1 MGRAITNNFEN
12 SANFWKINPGL
23 MTIEPFK
30 SYIKK
35 EGTAKSSTML
45 WFIAFICD
53 PESPFRNLP
62 EKLRV
67 QTLLDNKF
75 LTEEDYKKQEHNII
89 KELKT
94 MYYSLVETP
103 AMRQLRIWNLKMD
116 EKSAFMEITP
126 YDEHNFEVLEK
137 MMASNAKI
145 YSDLEMIT
153 KKIATEDD
161 TITRGGAQES
171 LTDKGLI

>member
-1 MGRAITNNFEN
+1 
-12 SANFWKINPGL
+12 
-23 MTIEPFK
+23 MTVEPFK
-30 SYIKK
+30 AFIKK
-35 EGTAKSSTML
+35 EGTTQSSKIM
-45 WFIAFICD
+45 WFVVFVCD

-62 EKLRV
+62 EELRI

-75 LTEEDYKKQEHNII
+75 ITPEEYKKNKDTLI

-103 AMRQLRIWNLKMD
+103 AMRQLRIWSLKMD
-116 EKSAFMEITP
+116 EKSAFMETTT
-126 YDEHNFEVLEK
+126 YDVNTFEILEK

-171 LTDKGLI
+171 LTDKGQI